1 MIDLREL
8 PIFASFDDDELAC
21 FTTPGYEYPIEP
33 GTVICAEG
41 DPPRGL
47 FILLE
52 GELEIVK
59 WIGGEERLLAIMEP
73 GSFVGEISLLTGM
86 PHTAT
91 ARATVP
97 SRLLRFQPSQFEG
110 VQESPVIA
118 LLLRTM
124 AERLKNTEQSI
135 QTHQKL
141 SALGKLAAGLAHE
154 INNPAAAS
162 LRAIEQLPALTA
174 RQQGLLLRLST
185 LGFTAQQFER
195 LHEIERTLVERS
207 TKPLF
212 VTPLERSDREEALSA
227 WMDARDVA
235 NGWEIA
241 PTLVNAAATE
251 ADLAALEALAGDH
264 LLGDALAWLEN
275 AITTAELMRTIH
287 TGMHRIVDL
296 VKAVKE
302 YSYMDQGAVQE
313 VDIHEGLDNTLKM
326 LGHKLKSVQVVR
338 SYDPTLPHITA
349 YGSELNQ
356 VWTNLIDNAIDA
368 MDGKGVITLRTR
380 QENDRAIIEVCDNGS
395 GIPPEIQQRI
405 FEPFFTTKKVG
416 LGTGIGLDMVWK
428 TIVVKHRGNIRVES
442 EPGDTRFIVSLPI
455 HRSESDEHS

>member
-21 FTTPGYEYPIEP
+21 FTTPGYEYQIDA

-52 GELEIVK
+52 GELEIIK
-59 WIGGEERLLAIMEP
+59 MIGGEERLLAIMEP

-91 ARATVP
+91 ARATAS

-162 LRAIEQLPALTA
+162 LRAIEQLPEIMAH
-174 RQQGLLLRLST
+174 QQALLLQLARYRLNA
-185 LGFTAQQFER
+185 AQIER
-195 LHEIERTLVERS
+195 LREVERGLIERS
-207 TKPLF
+207 MKPLF
-212 VTPLERSDREEALSA
+212 INPLERSDREEALIA
-227 WMDARDVA
+227 WLDERAVA
-235 NGWEIA
+235 NAWEIA
-241 PTLVNAAATE
+241 PPLVNAGATE
-251 ADLAALEALAGDH
+251 ADLAALESVIGIEALGE
-264 LLGDALAWLEN
+264 ALAWLEN
-275 AITTAELMRTIH
+275 AITSAELMRTIN

-302 YSYMDQGAVQE
+302 YSYMDQSAVQD

-326 LGHKLKSVQVVR
+326 LGHKLKSVQVIR
-338 SYDPTLPHITA
+338 DYDPTLPRVTA

-368 MDGKGVITLRTR
+368 VGGKGAITLRTWH
-380 QENDRAIIEVCDNGS
+380 ESDRVIVEVCDNGT
-395 GIPPEIQQRI
+395 GIPPELQQRI
-405 FEPFFTTKKVG
+405 FEPFFTTKSIG

-428 TIVVKHRGNIRVES
+428 TIVVQHRGNIQVDS
-442 EPGDTRFIVSLPI
+442 VPGDTRFIVSLPI
-455 HRSESDEHS
+455 HRADSDERQ

>member
-162 LRAIEQLPALTA
+162 LRAIEQLPALTM
-174 RQQGLLLRLST
+174 RQQGLLLRLSA
-185 LGFTAQQFER
+185 LGLTPQQFER
-195 LHEIERTLVERS
+195 LHDLERVLIERS
-207 TKPLF
+207 MKPLF
-212 VTPLERSDREEALSA
+212 VTPLERSDREEALIA
-227 WMDARDVA
+227 WMDVRDVA

-241 PTLVNAAATE
+241 PTLVNAGVTE
-251 ADLAALEALAGDH
+251 ADLAALESLTGGEV
-264 LLGDALAWLEN
+264 LREALAWLEN

-287 TGMHRIVDL
+287 TGMYRIVDL

-326 LGHKLKSVQVVR
+326 LGHKLKSVQVIR

-368 MDGKGVITLRTR
+368 MDGKGVITLRTH
-380 QENDRAIIEVCDNGS
+380 QENDRAIVEVCDNGS

-442 EPGDTRFIVSLPI
+442 EPGDTRFIVSLPL

>member
-162 LRAIEQLPALTA
+162 LRAIEQLPALTM

-185 LGFTAQQFER
+185 LGLTPQQFER
-195 LHEIERTLVERS
+195 LHNLERVLIERS
-207 TKPLF
+207 MKPLF
-212 VTPLERSDREEALSA
+212 VTPLERSDREEALIA
-227 WMDARDVA
+227 WMDVRDVA

-241 PTLVNAAATE
+241 PTLVNAGVTE
-251 ADLAALEALAGDH
+251 ADLAALESLTGGEV
-264 LLGDALAWLEN
+264 LRDALAWLEN

-287 TGMHRIVDL
+287 TGMYRIVDL

-326 LGHKLKSVQVVR
+326 LGHKLKSVQVIR

-368 MDGKGVITLRTR
+368 MDGKGVITLRTH
-380 QENDRAIIEVCDNGS
+380 QENDRAIVEVCDNGS

-442 EPGDTRFIVSLPI
+442 EPGDTRFIVSLPL